1 MVAEHT
7 LLPLGMAC
15 HAAGQAD
22 TPDVIAAPTHTHDR
36 QLSVLEVLEASAAA
50 NAGFKAAALLPPC
63 HAAAHGAAC
72 ACPAASPSTAQRKRW
87 ASTITALKLQKRW
100 DAMRKQKM
108 RNAVGSVLEA
118 QLRAELLPFNFS
130 TMSATRV
137 PAALVPVD
145 CTDSLPETTDAVD
158 KAQPPA
164 AHDENDAPQVLLSYA
179 MTLRLAQHVHLFA
192 QSLGRTDVA
201 CRNLSSD
208 KLRMQTY
215 ITYNKHHLSHSSY
228 SFIFEGGSELPRV
241 VRRWPQAQAAR
252 SSG

>member
-1 MVAEHT
+1 
-7 LLPLGMAC
+7 
-15 HAAGQAD
+15 
-22 TPDVIAAPTHTHDR
+22 
-36 QLSVLEVLEASAAA
+36 
-50 NAGFKAAALLPPC
+50 
-63 HAAAHGAAC
+63 
-72 ACPAASPSTAQRKRW
+72 
-87 ASTITALKLQKRW
+87 
-100 DAMRKQKM
+100 MRKQKM

-215 ITYNKHHLSHSSY
+215 ITYNKHHSSRIMLY
-228 SFIFEGGSELPRV
+228 LKAPNNHTSCATGNAAGLRLRRGHPDAVPVVQRVAAWERASIAAERAHQAEGTESTERS
-241 VRRWPQAQAAR
+241 VRRKVPPPVIPYR
-252 SSG
+252 STFFLALKPTLSFFIILK